1 MGRRVQQSRPAH
13 PRVTHTALDLRR
25 SRATGSRTQIV
36 QTIFRVRSGSA
47 VVANLEFNTY
57 MTTEIPKPTLLQS
70 VEALSDRDEFKV
82 IVSFIRD
89 ERERFFAD
97 LRQAV
102 DSNEVMKITGSIS
115 TLSEMLEMFTSTPE

>member
-1 MGRRVQQSRPAH
+1 M
-13 PRVTHTALDLRR
+13 
-25 SRATGSRTQIV
+25 I
-36 QTIFRVRSGSA
+36 
-47 VVANLEFNTY
+47 
-57 MTTEIPKPTLLQS
+57 TEIPKPTLLQS

-102 DSNEVMKITGSIS
+102 DPNEVMKITGSIS
-115 TLSEMLEMFTSTPE
+115 TLAEILEMLSAEPE

>member
-1 MGRRVQQSRPAH
+1 
-13 PRVTHTALDLRR
+13 
-25 SRATGSRTQIV
+25 
-36 QTIFRVRSGSA
+36 
-47 VVANLEFNTY
+47 

-102 DSNEVMKITGSIS
+102 DPNEVMKITGSIS
-115 TLSEMLEMFTSTPE
+115 TLSEIVDLLSTQSE

>member
-1 MGRRVQQSRPAH
+1 
-13 PRVTHTALDLRR
+13 
-25 SRATGSRTQIV
+25 
-36 QTIFRVRSGSA
+36 
-47 VVANLEFNTY
+47 

-70 VEALSDRDEFKV
+70 IELLSDKDEFNV

-89 ERERFFAD
+89 ERERFFSD

-102 DSNEVMKITGSIS
+102 DSNEVMKLTGSIS

>member
-1 MGRRVQQSRPAH
+1 
-13 PRVTHTALDLRR
+13 
-25 SRATGSRTQIV
+25 
-36 QTIFRVRSGSA
+36 
-47 VVANLEFNTY
+47 

-70 VEALSDRDEFKV
+70 IEALSDRDEFKV

-102 DSNEVMKITGSIS
+102 DPNEVMKITGSIS
-115 TLSEMLEMFTSTPE
+115 TLSEIVDLLSAKSE

>member
-1 MGRRVQQSRPAH
+1 M
-13 PRVTHTALDLRR
+13 
-25 SRATGSRTQIV
+25 I
-36 QTIFRVRSGSA
+36 
-47 VVANLEFNTY
+47 
-57 MTTEIPKPTLLQS
+57 TEIPKPTLLQS

-102 DSNEVMKITGSIS
+102 DPNEVMKITGSIS
-115 TLSEMLEMFTSTPE
+115 TLSEIAEILSAESE